1 MSVWV
6 EPKSTS
12 SRPILI
18 RGNRERESGRHLELV
33 VGVLLVVED
42 GVERR

>member
-1 MSVWV
+1 MGRAEVNGLAA
-6 EPKSTS
+6 EPYTS
-12 SRPILI
+12 EIEPD
-18 RGNRERESGRHLELV
+18 SGRFLELV